1 MRNDTRVVVILA
13 GALVSFLVVAVLG
26 ALLVWFLRGGSLSG
40 GSDAAIAQIER
51 DIALADNLLSD
62 RQYLEAIGILN
73 EAQAKLNLSMLARKA
88 PGLSEKISQRLSDAI
103 AEKADYESK
112 VAQGYT
118 DFEGRL
124 VSPSEK
130 QRILRQREV
139 DRQRVTEEETQKVE
153 QQAAE
158 EVRRLKEKAQEAAD
172 RAYKESAEA
181 LAEDILQL
189 VSAAESGI
197 SREEYRQR
205 LQSLKAQCDRF
216 ALKCSG
222 AEARRPS
229 CANLKLAVSVLEAA
243 ADARDDSPGA
253 RRGSENPMRGSCEKA
268 RYHQKRALASLAD
281 GQ

>member
-73 EAQAKLNLSMLARKA
+73 EAQTKLNLSMIARKA
-88 PGLSEKISQRLSDAI
+88 PGLSEKISQRLSYAI
-103 AEKADYESK
+103 EEKADYESK
-112 VAQGYT
+112 VAEGYT

-139 DRQRVTEEETQKVE
+139 DRQRAAEEEMQKVE
-153 QQAAE
+153 QEAAE
-158 EVRRLKEKAQEAAD
+158 EVRRLKEKAREAAD

-205 LQSLKAQCDRF
+205 LRSLKAQSDRF
-216 ALKCSG
+216 ALNTTLIS
-222 AEARRPS
+222 S
-229 CANLKLAVSVLEAA
+229 T
-243 ADARDDSPGA
+243 
-253 RRGSENPMRGSCEKA
+253 
-268 RYHQKRALASLAD
+268 AS
-281 GQ
+281 